1 MFTPEKI
8 AEMRAC
14 LHLLP
19 EPGGEVVGECLDEIE
34 RYKTWPRCP
43 KGHELGLLAECPQ
56 CRVEAENERLREAL
70 DQIAESQDRGRYD
83 GHPEPGP
90 AYDEPY
96 TPWLIAR
103 QALSAD
109 GEPVE

>member
-1 MFTPEKI
+1 MEGCNDHG
-8 AEMRAC
+8 C
-14 LHLLP
+14 LVAKP
-19 EPGGEVVGECLDEIE
+19 VGMGTNGRC
-34 RYKTWPRCP
+34 RCP
-43 KGHELGLLAECPQ
+43 EWKLHAVIK
-56 CRVEAENERLREAL
+56 RTRNENERLREAL

>member
-1 MFTPEKI
+1 MKPEQCTTHHHACDCREYEFQRI
-8 AEMRAC
+8 AR
-14 LHLLP
+14 
-19 EPGGEVVGECLDEIE
+19 
-34 RYKTWPRCP
+34 
-43 KGHELGLLAECPQ
+43 ELTQL
-56 CRVEAENERLREAL
+56 RDDNERLREAL

-103 QALSAD
+103 QALIAD